1 MLYRNKE
8 SVKGSLNIY
17 FCYYFYFV
25 RAKKSERLTCW
36 CKITRNLL
44 NKVTVHLVIFQHCK
58 WQLEKTNWSN
68 WFIWS
73 VDLVML
79 NLRCV
84 CELWLCGLFLQGQ
97 PVGQCDFNRRLLC
110 IEKEIISPR
119 FEKMKLGQID
129 KSKEPFSIRNK
140 PFFDIHAARKVFIC
154 KRLWPCVV
162 KGQVNAT

>member
-17 FCYYFYFV
+17 FCYYFCFV
-25 RAKKSERLTCW
+25 RAKNSERLTCW
-36 CKITRNLL
+36 YKIARNLL

-84 CELWLCGLFLQGQ
+84 CELWLCGLFCRVSLW
-97 PVGQCDFNRRLLC
+97 VSVTSTDVCCVSRRRS
-110 IEKEIISPR
+110 SPHDSR
-119 FEKMKLGQID
+119 KWSWARLINLRSPLASGTSLSSTSTLRARYLSVNVCGRVLWKD
-129 KSKEPFSIRNK
+129 K
-140 PFFDIHAARKVFIC
+140 
-154 KRLWPCVV
+154 
-162 KGQVNAT
+162 